1 MLYLCVVT
9 GNQLYLYAI
18 LMCGGRK
25 SIVFVCY
32 TYVHGKGLNVKGFYQ
47 LLFNIVL
54 TKRLLSL
61 FDLII

>member
-1 MLYLCVVT
+1 MTV
-9 GNQLYLYAI
+9 NQLYLYGI
-18 LMCGGRK
+18 LMCDDSE

-32 TYVHGKGLNVKGFYQ
+32 TYVHGKGLIVKGFYQ

-54 TKRLLSL
+54 TNRLLSL